1 MVQLS
6 ILVLIRECKQFIFN
20 HAMIDIREKDKELN
34 MFVSLSPV
42 YFEQEKKLFVAK
54 KGCYWNHLIKTEC
67 NNKH

>member
-20 HAMIDIREKDKELN
+20 HSMIDIKEKDKELN

-42 YFEQEKKLFVAK
+42 HLEKEKKIVCCQEWLLLKPFNQK
-54 KGCYWNHLIKTEC
+54 WMQ
-67 NNKH
+67 